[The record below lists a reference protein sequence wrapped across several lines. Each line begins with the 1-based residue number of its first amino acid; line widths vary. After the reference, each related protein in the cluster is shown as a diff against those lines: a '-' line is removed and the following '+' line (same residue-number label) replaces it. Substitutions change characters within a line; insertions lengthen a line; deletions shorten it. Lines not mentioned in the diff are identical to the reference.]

1 MVLLRVD
8 FSSKIGLGHLKRV
21 EAFISEKCKVKSEK
35 FIIICKECNKKL
47 TKLPIIKIENEKE
60 FFEKVKELNPKEV
73 IVDNYNFTYENEKEF
88 KKLFPHTK
96 LIVFDDT
103 YEKHFADLIINHN
116 LSAKKEKYENPEK
129 VKIIKPLIREEF
141 KKAKRKKFKREGIF
155 ISLGGSDA
163 KGLTLKVLKILKPIK
178 PKVNLYITSS
188 NKNLEKIKKFAF
200 LNRWVNLHINEDI
213 AIGMA
218 TSEFGIITPS
228 VISYEAIF
236 MNLEFLA
243 IQTADNQKEV
253 VKYLKRKYKVIN
265 EREIKK
271 IPRFIVRRKKRS
283 IKMEKSS

>member
-1 MVLLRVD
+1 MENGEWR
-8 FSSKIGLGHLKRV
+8 
-21 EAFISEKCKVKSEK
+21 
-35 FIIICKECNKKL
+35 IICKECDEKL
-47 TKLPIIKIENEKE
+47 TKLPIIKVKNEKE
-60 FFEKVKELNPKEV
+60 FFEKVKELKPKEV
-73 IVDNYNFTYENEKEF
+73 IVDNYNFTFENEKEF
-88 KKLFPHTK
+88 KKLFPDIK
-96 LIVFDDT
+96 LTVFDDT

-116 LSAKKEKYENPEK
+116 LSAKKEKYSEPEK

-141 KKAKRKKFKREGIF
+141 KKAKRKKFKKEGIF
-155 ISLGGSDA
+155 ISLGGSDSNN
-163 KGLTLKVLKILKPIK
+163 LTLKLLKLLKPLK
-178 PKVNLYITSS
+178 PKVNLYITSA
-188 NKNLEKIKKFAF
+188 NKNLEKIKKFCKI
-200 LNRWVNLHINEDI
+200 NKWCKLHINEDI

-218 TSEFGIITPS
+218 KSEFAIITPS

-271 IPRFIVRRKKRS
+271 IPRFIIRREKRS

>member
-8 FSSKIGLGHLKRV
+8 FSNKIGLGHLKRV
-21 EAFISEKCKVKSEK
+21 EAFINGKWKMENGK
-35 FIIICKECNKKL
+35 FLIICKECDEKL
-47 TKLPIIKIENEKE
+47 TKLPIIKVKNEKE
-60 FFEKVKELNPKEV
+60 FFEKVKELKPKEV
-73 IVDNYNFTYENEKEF
+73 IVDNYNFTFENEKEF
-88 KKLFPHTK
+88 KKFFPDIK

-103 YEKHFADLIINHN
+103 YEKHFSDLIINHN
-116 LSAKKEKYENPEK
+116 LSAKKEKYSEPEK

-141 KKAKRKKFKREGIF
+141 KKAKRKKFKKEGIF
-155 ISLGGSDA
+155 ISLGGSDSNN
-163 KGLTLKVLKILKPIK
+163 LTLKLLKLLKPLK
-178 PKVNLYITSS
+178 PKVNLYITSA
-188 NKNLEKIKKFAF
+188 NKNLEKIKKFCKI
-200 LNRWVNLHINEDI
+200 NKWCKLHINEDI

-218 TSEFGIITPS
+218 KSEFAIITPS

-271 IPRFIVRRKKRS
+271 IPRFIIRRKKRS